1 MTISVLTKE
10 RIPAGFLFTL
20 TWMGKLYLWRFPKCK
35 TLHSERQIQKV
46 HEWKIER
53 RDLNISI
60 VSKNWC
66 FFSVGDSV
74 MNLYKTRSEDA
85 FPHIFCFNMKAR
97 VTDSQRQQDY
107 RGYMTT
113 IVIKMNVWQRA
124 PLRQSKLYTI
134 FLTLEKSLKPNL
146 PSFPSMFPPLIFYLL
161 LTNSF
166 FMAWQYILPKN

>member
-1 MTISVLTKE
+1 MNGKVVSMKISQMQNTAF
-10 RIPAGFLFTL
+10 RTTNP
-20 TWMGKLYLWRFPKCK
+20 
-35 TLHSERQIQKV
+35 KV

-53 RDLNISI
+53 RDLHISI

-66 FFSVGDSV
+66 FFFVGDSV
-74 MNLYKTRSEDA
+74 MNLYKTWSEDA
-85 FPHIFCFNMKAR
+85 FPHIFCFNMKAW

-107 RGYMTT
+107 RGYMTM

-166 FMAWQYILPKN
+166 FMAWQYILSKN

>member
-1 MTISVLTKE
+1 MTISVLIKE

-20 TWMGKLYLWRFPKCK
+20 TWMGKLCLWRFPKCK
-35 TLHSERQIQKV
+35 TLHSEQQIQKV

-53 RDLNISI
+53 RDLHISI

-66 FFSVGDSV
+66 FFFVGDSV
-74 MNLYKTRSEDA
+74 MNLYKTWSEDA
-85 FPHIFCFNMKAR
+85 FPHIFCFNMKAW

-107 RGYMTT
+107 RGYMTM

-166 FMAWQYILPKN
+166 FMAWQYILSKN